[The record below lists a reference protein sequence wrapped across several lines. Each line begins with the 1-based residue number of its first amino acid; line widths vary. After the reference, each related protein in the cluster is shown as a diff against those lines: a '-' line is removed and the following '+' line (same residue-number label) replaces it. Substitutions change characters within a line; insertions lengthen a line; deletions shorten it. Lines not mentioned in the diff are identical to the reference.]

1 MLASIADY
9 IGLYLVCLL
18 GIMMVFGTPIFIGY
32 GIKAFVRYEKYG
44 HNFTPR
50 EKREHIIMIILGF
63 IFAVSFLTTG
73 II

>member
-32 GIKAFVRYEKYG
+32 GIKAFIRYAKYG
-44 HNFTPR
+44 QNFTPR
-50 EKREHIIMIILGF
+50 EKTEHTIMIILGF
-63 IFAVSFLTTG
+63 IFIVLFMMTG